1 MHNKPI
7 ACPAVWGK
15 VAGWKEGGV
24 AGVADGMVRPSRLAG
39 RHPGGAFDLAVV
51 SDMESKNKF
60 EWGKN
65 RIEN

>member
-1 MHNKPI
+1 M
-7 ACPAVWGK
+7 WGK
-15 VAGWKEGGV
+15 VAGGKEGGV
-24 AGVADGMVRPSRLAG
+24 AGVAGLAEGMVRPSRLAG
-39 RHPGGAFDLAVV
+39 RHRGGAFDLAAV